1 MLLCADVKLEIQ
13 IANQHRCSSF
23 QNSWNTCHSLL
34 KYYETAATALKPIM
48 IVEIEIV
55 VLQHEI
61 FLYLIQHFSG
71 WVHINSHEPGTFSIH
86 RYRSRLTHLC
96 SQTQS
101 FMSVVFFWKELH
113 ECNLLASEHAW
124 LSMRIMHQH
133 LLQRIRV
140 T

>member
-48 IVEIEIV
+48 IVAIEIV

-61 FLYLIQHFSG
+61 FLYLIQHCSG

-86 RYRSRLTHLC
+86 RYRSRLTHLVQA
-96 SQTQS
+96 SWV
-101 FMSVVFFWKELH
+101 FFFWKELH
-113 ECNLLASEHAW
+113 ECNLASEHAC
-124 LSMRIMHQH
+124 LSMGIMHQH